1 MKQSIMEHHMVKY
14 KEKVKKK
21 EMIMKGLLR
30 YWGDTGEEKKEPVET
45 HYVLLYN
52 HSSRSIQI
60 ELRRM
65 RLETREAKLL
75 Q

>member
-1 MKQSIMEHHMVKY
+1 
-14 KEKVKKK
+14 
-21 EMIMKGLLR
+21 MKGLLR

-60 ELRRM
+60 ELRWM

-75 Q
+75 AIIWTCTVRSWPPMKLMAIAKVW